1 MNKQLFGAY
10 IAENRK
16 RLGMTQTQ
24 LAARLHVT
32 DKAVSKWER
41 GQGCP
46 DLSMLPALADVFQ
59 VSVESILSGEL
70 RGSERDGGN
79 MKRIRFYS
87 CPVCGNV
94 MTATGEA
101 EIACCG
107 RRLEEMPMRPCDGAH
122 APALEAMDGE
132 TYVSFEHD
140 MSKAHHIRFIAQV
153 GYDRVTLVRLYP
165 EQEAETRLPRMGHG
179 RLYIGC
185 SRDGLYWQNF

>member
-1 MNKQLFGAY
+1 M
-10 IAENRK
+10 
-16 RLGMTQTQ
+16 
-24 LAARLHVT
+24 T

-94 MTATGEA
+94 MTATDEA

-107 RRLEEMPMRPCDGAH
+107 RRLEAMPMQPCDEAH

-132 TYVSFEHD
+132 TYVSLAHE

-153 GYDRVTLVRLYP
+153 GFDRVTLVRLYP

-185 SRDGLYWQNF
+185 SRDGLFWQNF

>member
-1 MNKQLFGAY
+1 
-10 IAENRK
+10 
-16 RLGMTQTQ
+16 
-24 LAARLHVT
+24 
-32 DKAVSKWER
+32 
-41 GQGCP
+41 
-46 DLSMLPALADVFQ
+46 MLPALADVFQ
-59 VSVESILSGEL
+59 VSVESILAGEL
-70 RGSERDGGN
+70 RGSERNGGN

-107 RRLEEMPMRPCDGAH
+107 RRLEAMPMRPCDEAH
-122 APALEAMDGE
+122 TLRLEEMDGE
-132 TYVSFEHD
+132 TYVSLAHE

-153 GYDRVTLVRLYP
+153 GFDRVTLVRLYP
-165 EQEAETRLPRMGHG
+165 EQDVETRLPRMGHG

>member
-1 MNKQLFGAY
+1 MDAEKTGAL
-10 IAENRK
+10 IRALRMEQGLTQAALAE
-16 RLGMTQTQ
+16 
-24 LAARLHVT
+24 RLHVT

-46 DLSMLPALADVFQ
+46 DLPMLPALAGVFQ
-59 VSVESILSGEL
+59 VSVESILAGEL
-70 RGSERDGGN
+70 RGSERNGGN
-79 MKRIRFYS
+79 MKRIRFYC

-107 RRLEEMPMRPCDGAH
+107 RRLEAMPMRPCDEAH
-122 APALEAMDGE
+122 TLRLEEMDGE
-132 TYVSFEHD
+132 TYVSLAHE

-153 GYDRVTLVRLYP
+153 GFDRVTLVRLYP
-165 EQEAETRLPRMGHG
+165 EQDAETRLPRMGHG

>member
-1 MNKQLFGAY
+1 MDAEKTGAL
-10 IAENRK
+10 IRALRMEQGLTQAALAEC
-16 RLGMTQTQ
+16 
-24 LAARLHVT
+24 LHVT

-46 DLSMLPALADVFQ
+46 DLPMLPALADVFQ
-59 VSVESILSGEL
+59 VSVESILAGEL
-70 RGSERDGGN
+70 RGSERNGGN
-79 MKRIRFYS
+79 MKRIRFYC

-107 RRLEEMPMRPCDGAH
+107 RRLEAMPMRPCDEAH
-122 APALEAMDGE
+122 TLRLEEMDGE
-132 TYVSFEHD
+132 TYVSLAHE

-153 GYDRVTLVRLYP
+153 GFDRVTLVRLYP
-165 EQEAETRLPRMGHG
+165 EQDAETRLPRMGHG